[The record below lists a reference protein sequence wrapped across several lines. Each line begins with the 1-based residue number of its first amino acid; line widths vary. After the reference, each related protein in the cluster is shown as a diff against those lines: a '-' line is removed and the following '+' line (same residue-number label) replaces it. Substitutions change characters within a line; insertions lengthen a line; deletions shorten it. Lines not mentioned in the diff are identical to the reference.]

1 MNTSHTKTIG
11 FIFFC
16 KFSCKCNLLAF
27 TLQPKNR
34 FNVKKMAIF
43 REGIENLTQYHT
55 KTIVDKDVLELG
67 AKIQA
72 FKEGSLH
79 EDKFKALRLARGVYG
94 QRQQGVQ
101 MIRIKL
107 PFGKVTSQ
115 QLRRICDVSEEYS
128 TGRLHITT
136 RQDIQIHHVSLDRT
150 PQLWA
155 DLEKDDVTLRE
166 ACGNTVRNVTASPLA
181 GIDSDEL
188 FDVSPYA
195 DLVFRYFLR
204 KPFGQELGRKIKIA
218 FSSNEKDDAYSFIHD
233 FGFIPKI
240 VDNQKGFKVLIGGG
254 LGAQPY
260 LAHLAYEFLP
270 AEEIIPFIEA
280 AIRVFD
286 RNGERNSRN
295 KARMKYLLAKI
306 GLQEF
311 QNLIEIERKAVQYDP
326 ADFQLTNFEIK
337 FENQEK
343 DVDLTQIIE
352 NSENQKFK
360 EWLQT
365 NVVKQKQKGY
375 VAVFIKVL
383 IGDFFTNQARI
394 LASIVEK
401 YASNDIRFTIDQ
413 SILLKFVKPENLFEL
428 YTELEGINLA
438 SSGYNS
444 IADIT
449 ACPGTDTCNLGISN
463 STDVAKEIESVI
475 RDEYPDLI
483 YNKEIK
489 IKISGCINS
498 CGQHGLAHIGFHGS
512 SMKVEKNT
520 LPALQLLL
528 GGGNLGNGFGKIADK
543 VIKFPSKRVLDVIRT
558 LLDNYL
564 DNQSG
569 EEGFNSYYERQGNK
583 YFYDLIKPLAD
594 TSKIQDSDFLDWGS
608 EEKYKTEIGVGE
620 CAGVVID
627 LVATLIYDAEEKLLS
642 AEEAAQ
648 DNRFA
653 DAIYFTY
660 AAGIH
665 AAKALLLREKIRCN
679 THQGIIDDFDNTLAK
694 NYGFEGDKA
703 FSKFLL
709 QINQNKA
716 GEAFAIRYY
725 QEVKEFVEKAKK

>member
-1 MNTSHTKTIG
+1 
-11 FIFFC
+11 
-16 KFSCKCNLLAF
+16 
-27 TLQPKNR
+27 
-34 FNVKKMAIF
+34 MATF
-43 REGIENLTQYHT
+43 REGIENLTVSPT
-55 KTIVDKDVLELG
+55 KTIVEKDIIELG
-67 AKIQA
+67 QKILA

-181 GIDSDEL
+181 GIDSEEL
-188 FDVSPYA
+188 FDVTPYA

-218 FSSNEKDDAYSFIHD
+218 FSSNEKDDSYSFIHD

-240 VDNQKGFKVLIGGG
+240 VDDQKGFKVLVGGG

-260 LAHLAYEFLP
+260 LAHVAYEFLP

-311 QNLIEIERKAVQYDP
+311 QNLIEIERKAVQYNP
-326 ADFQLTNFEIK
+326 ADFQLANFEVK
-337 FENQEK
+337 FETQEK
-343 DVDLTQIIE
+343 EVDLTQI
-352 NSENQKFK
+352 SESSNNPKFN
-360 EWLQT
+360 EWLRT
-365 NVVKQKQKGY
+365 NVVSQKQQGY

-401 YASNDIRFTIDQ
+401 YATNDIRFTIDQ
-413 SILLKFVKPENLFEL
+413 SILLKFVKPENLFDL
-428 YTELEGINLA
+428 YTELEAINLA

-475 RDEYPDLI
+475 RDEYPD
-483 YNKEIK
+483 
-489 IKISGCINS
+489 
-498 CGQHGLAHIGFHGS
+498 
-512 SMKVEKNT
+512 
-520 LPALQLLL
+520 
-528 GGGNLGNGFGKIADK
+528 
-543 VIKFPSKRVLDVIRT
+543 
-558 LLDNYL
+558 
-564 DNQSG
+564 
-569 EEGFNSYYERQGNK
+569 
-583 YFYDLIKPLAD
+583 
-594 TSKIQDSDFLDWGS
+594 
-608 EEKYKTEIGVGE
+608 
-620 CAGVVID
+620 
-627 LVATLIYDAEEKLLS
+627 
-642 AEEAAQ
+642 
-648 DNRFA
+648 
-653 DAIYFTY
+653 
-660 AAGIH
+660 
-665 AAKALLLREKIRCN
+665 
-679 THQGIIDDFDNTLAK
+679 
-694 NYGFEGDKA
+694 
-703 FSKFLL
+703 
-709 QINQNKA
+709 
-716 GEAFAIRYY
+716 
-725 QEVKEFVEKAKK
+725 